1 MKIYKPFFW
10 NRPKNIISL
19 ILLPITFLVL
29 IFVVFKKKT
38 TRAKKFKI
46 PIVCIGNIYIGG
58 TGKTPL
64 SIDLANELKSLG
76 RKPVI
81 IKKFYKDHKDEHLL
95 IKKKEIPLLSEKDRT
110 SSIVLAEK
118 DFDIAILDDGF
129 QDYGIKKDLNI
140 LCFNN
145 KQLIGNGYVFPSG
158 PLRESLSSIKKA
170 QIAVINGENNF
181 IFETKLKKINPDLKI
196 FYSKYKLMN
205 QEKLKNKNIL
215 AFAGIGNPE
224 NFFDLLIE
232 NRLSVKKTIAFP
244 DHYNFKRNE
253 ILEIIGQA
261 KERNYTVL
269 TTEKDFFRIKN
280 FEFSEI
286 NSCKISLVISEKLKL
301 MSLIKKLY
309 D

>member
-10 NRPKNIISL
+10 NKPNNIISL

-29 IFVVFKKKT
+29 IFIVLKKNF
-38 TRAKKFKI
+38 TRTKNFKI
-46 PIVCIGNIYIGG
+46 PILCIGNIYIGG

-64 SIDLANELKSLG
+64 SIDIANELKSLG
-76 RKPVI
+76 KKPVI
-81 IKKFYKDHKDEHLL
+81 IKKFYKDHEDEHLL
-95 IKKKEIPLLSEKDRT
+95 IKKREIPLLSEKDRT
-110 SSIVLAEK
+110 RSIVLAEK
-118 DFDIAILDDGF
+118 NFDIAILDDGF
-129 QDYGIKKDLNI
+129 QDYEIKKDLNI

-170 QIAVINGENNF
+170 QIAVINGEKNL

-205 QEKLKNKNIL
+205 QEELKNKNIL

-253 ILEIIGQA
+253 ILEIIRQA

-286 NSCKISLVISEKLKL
+286 TSCKINLVISEKLKL

>member
-10 NRPKNIISL
+10 NKPNNIISL

-29 IFVVFKKKT
+29 IFIVLKKKF
-38 TRAKKFKI
+38 TRTKKFKI
-46 PIVCIGNIYIGG
+46 PILCIGNIYIGG

-64 SIDLANELKSLG
+64 SIDIANELKSLG
-76 RKPVI
+76 KKPVI
-81 IKKFYKDHKDEHLL
+81 IKKFYKDHEDEHLL
-95 IKKKEIPLLSEKDRT
+95 IKKREIPLLSEKDRT
-110 SSIVLAEK
+110 RSIVLAEK
-118 DFDIAILDDGF
+118 NFDIAILDDGF
-129 QDYGIKKDLNI
+129 QDYEIKKDLNI

-170 QIAVINGENNF
+170 QIAVINGEKNL

-286 NSCKISLVISEKLKL
+286 NSCKINLVISEKLKL

>member
-10 NRPKNIISL
+10 NKPNNIISL

-29 IFVVFKKKT
+29 IFIVLKKKF
-38 TRAKKFKI
+38 TRTKKFKI
-46 PIVCIGNIYIGG
+46 PILCIGNIYIGG

-64 SIDLANELKSLG
+64 SIDIANELKSLG
-76 RKPVI
+76 KKPVI
-81 IKKFYKDHKDEHLL
+81 IKKFYKDHEDEHLL
-95 IKKKEIPLLSEKDRT
+95 IKKREIPLLSEKDRT
-110 SSIVLAEK
+110 RSIVLAEK
-118 DFDIAILDDGF
+118 NFDIAILDDGF
-129 QDYGIKKDLNI
+129 QDYEIKKDLNI

-170 QIAVINGENNF
+170 QIAVINGEKNL

-205 QEKLKNKNIL
+205 QEELKNKNIL

-286 NSCKISLVISEKLKL
+286 TSCKINLVISEKLKL

>member
-10 NRPKNIISL
+10 NKPNNIISL

-29 IFVVFKKKT
+29 IFIVLKKKF
-38 TRAKKFKI
+38 TRTKKFKI
-46 PIVCIGNIYIGG
+46 PILCIGNIYIGG

-76 RKPVI
+76 KKPVI
-81 IKKFYKDHKDEHLL
+81 IKKFYKDHEDEHLL
-95 IKKKEIPLLSEKDRT
+95 IKKREIPLLSEKDRT

-129 QDYGIKKDLNI
+129 QDYEIKKDLNI

-205 QEKLKNKNIL
+205 QEELKNKNIL

-286 NSCKISLVISEKLKL
+286 TSCKINLVISEKLKL

>member
-10 NRPKNIISL
+10 NKPNNIISL

-29 IFVVFKKKT
+29 IFIVLKKNF
-38 TRAKKFKI
+38 TRTKKFKI
-46 PIVCIGNIYIGG
+46 PILCIGNIYIGG

-64 SIDLANELKSLG
+64 SIDIANELKSLG
-76 RKPVI
+76 KKPVI
-81 IKKFYKDHKDEHLL
+81 IKKFYKDHEDEHLL
-95 IKKKEIPLLSEKDRT
+95 IKKREIPLLSEKDRT
-110 SSIVLAEK
+110 RSIVLAEK
-118 DFDIAILDDGF
+118 NFDIAILDDGF
-129 QDYGIKKDLNI
+129 QDYEIKKDLNI

-170 QIAVINGENNF
+170 QIAVINGEKNL

-205 QEKLKNKNIL
+205 QEELKNKNIL

-286 NSCKISLVISEKLKL
+286 NSCKINLVISEKLKL

>member
-10 NRPKNIISL
+10 NKPNNIISL

-29 IFVVFKKKT
+29 IFIVLKKKFT
-38 TRAKKFKI
+38 KTKKFKI
-46 PIVCIGNIYIGG
+46 PILCIGNIYIGG

-64 SIDLANELKSLG
+64 SIDIANELKSLG
-76 RKPVI
+76 KKPVI
-81 IKKFYKDHKDEHLL
+81 IKKFYKDHEDEHLL
-95 IKKKEIPLLSEKDRT
+95 IKKREIPLLSEKDRT
-110 SSIVLAEK
+110 RSIVLAEK
-118 DFDIAILDDGF
+118 NFDIAILDDGF
-129 QDYGIKKDLNI
+129 QDYEIKKDLNI

-170 QIAVINGENNF
+170 QIAVINGEKNL

-205 QEKLKNKNIL
+205 QEELKNKNIL

-286 NSCKISLVISEKLKL
+286 TSCKINLVISEKLKL

>member
-10 NRPKNIISL
+10 NKPNNIISL

-29 IFVVFKKKT
+29 IFIVLKKNF
-38 TRAKKFKI
+38 TRTKKFKI
-46 PIVCIGNIYIGG
+46 PILCIGNIYIGG

-64 SIDLANELKSLG
+64 SIDIANELKSLG
-76 RKPVI
+76 KKPVI
-81 IKKFYKDHKDEHLL
+81 IKKFYKDHEDEHLL
-95 IKKKEIPLLSEKDRT
+95 IKKREIPLLSEKDRT
-110 SSIVLAEK
+110 RSIVLAEK
-118 DFDIAILDDGF
+118 NFDIAILDDGF
-129 QDYGIKKDLNI
+129 QDYEIKKDLNI

-170 QIAVINGENNF
+170 QIAVINGEKNL

-205 QEKLKNKNIL
+205 QEELKNKNIL

-253 ILEIIGQA
+253 ILEIIRQA

-286 NSCKISLVISEKLKL
+286 TSCKINLVISEKLKL

>member
-10 NRPKNIISL
+10 NKPNNIISL

-29 IFVVFKKKT
+29 IFIVLKKNF
-38 TRAKKFKI
+38 TRTKKFKI
-46 PIVCIGNIYIGG
+46 PILCIGNIYIGG

-64 SIDLANELKSLG
+64 SIDIANELKSLG
-76 RKPVI
+76 IKPVI
-81 IKKFYKDHKDEHLL
+81 IKKFYKDHEDEHLL
-95 IKKKEIPLLSEKDRT
+95 IKKREIPLLSEKDRT
-110 SSIVLAEK
+110 RSIVLAEK
-118 DFDIAILDDGF
+118 NFDIAILDDGF
-129 QDYGIKKDLNI
+129 QDYEIKKDLNI

-170 QIAVINGENNF
+170 QIAVINGEKNL

-205 QEKLKNKNIL
+205 QEELKNKNIL

-253 ILEIIGQA
+253 ILEIIRQA

-286 NSCKISLVISEKLKL
+286 TSCKINLVISEKLKL

>member
-10 NRPKNIISL
+10 NKPNNIISL

-29 IFVVFKKKT
+29 IFIVLKKKFT
-38 TRAKKFKI
+38 KTKKFKI
-46 PIVCIGNIYIGG
+46 PILCIGNIYIGG

-64 SIDLANELKSLG
+64 SIDIANELKSLG
-76 RKPVI
+76 KKPVI
-81 IKKFYKDHKDEHLL
+81 IKKFYKDHEDEHLL
-95 IKKKEIPLLSEKDRT
+95 IKKREIPLLSEKDRT
-110 SSIVLAEK
+110 RSIVLAEK
-118 DFDIAILDDGF
+118 NFDIAILDDGF
-129 QDYGIKKDLNI
+129 QDYEIKKDLNI

-170 QIAVINGENNF
+170 QIAVINGEKNL

-205 QEKLKNKNIL
+205 QEELKNKNIL

-253 ILEIIGQA
+253 ILEIIRQA

-286 NSCKISLVISEKLKL
+286 TSCKINLVISEKLKL